1 MFIYTVLQVSSK
13 VVLEAEVDHEHPLMD
28 QEVVDS
34 GKRDI
39 IYTETWELS
48 TRELTI
54 RAYSIVDIHCQSL

>member
-1 MFIYTVLQVSSK
+1 MFIYTVLQVSAK
-13 VVLEAEVDHEHPLMD
+13 VGLEAEVDHEHPLME

-48 TRELTI
+48 T
-54 RAYSIVDIHCQSL
+54 